1 MEREREVAA
10 EAGAKLA
17 EIARFEADMDAKQAE
32 LERQEAVLS
41 SQREMLGQDDMTS
54 RYSYEELKSMLREL
68 NDKHHGNTAE
78 RELDEK
84 VREMEEIGRAL
95 ERARRVA
102 NELNSKKGKLEAEKD
117 AYLL

>member
-1 MEREREVAA
+1 
-10 EAGAKLA
+10 LA

-78 RELDEK
+78 RELGEK